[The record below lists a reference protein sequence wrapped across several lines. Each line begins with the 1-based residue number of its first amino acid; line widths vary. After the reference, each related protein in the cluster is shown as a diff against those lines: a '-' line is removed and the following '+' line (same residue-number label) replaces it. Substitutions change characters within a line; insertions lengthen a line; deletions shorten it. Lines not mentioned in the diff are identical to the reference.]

1 MKKSTLISESAKK
14 AGLTLA
20 QTKAALEAICE
31 VIRTDVVVNQ
41 DKIILPGFG
50 TFDSVVRPARTGINP
65 ATMEKIQIPETHKV
79 KFKPSKEGWF

>member
-50 TFDSVVRPARTGINP
+50 IFDSVVRPARTGINP
-65 ATMEKIQIPETHKV
+65 ATMEKIQIPETRKV

>member
-20 QTKAALEAICE
+20 QTKAALESICE

-65 ATMEKIQIPETHKV
+65 ATMEKIQIPETRKV

>member
-1 MKKSTLISESAKK
+1 MKKSTLISEAGKK
-14 AGLTLA
+14 AGLTIA

-50 TFDSVVRPARTGINP
+50 SFDSVVRPERTGINP
-65 ATMEKIQIPETHKV
+65 STMEKIQIPETRKV

>member
-31 VIRTDVVVNQ
+31 VIRTDVVVSQ

-65 ATMEKIQIPETHKV
+65 ATMEKIQIPETRKV

>member
-50 TFDSVVRPARTGINP
+50 TFDSVVRPARTGNNP
-65 ATMEKIQIPETHKV
+65 ATMEKIQIPETRKV

>member
-50 TFDSVVRPARTGINP
+50 TFNSVVRPARTGINP
-65 ATMEKIQIPETHKV
+65 ATMEKIQIPETRKV

>member
-14 AGLTLA
+14 SGLTLA

-50 TFDSVVRPARTGINP
+50 TFDSVARPARTGINP
-65 ATMEKIQIPETHKV
+65 ATMEKIQIPETRKV

>member
-65 ATMEKIQIPETHKV
+65 ATMEKIQIPETRKV
-79 KFKPSKEGWF
+79 KFKPSTEGWF

>member
-1 MKKSTLISESAKK
+1 M
-14 AGLTLA
+14 TLA
-20 QTKAALEAICE
+20 QTKAALESICE

-65 ATMEKIQIPETHKV
+65 ATMEKIQIPETRKV

>member
-65 ATMEKIQIPETHKV
+65 ATMEKIQIPETRKV

>member
-31 VIRTDVVVNQ
+31 VIRTDVVINQ

-65 ATMEKIQIPETHKV
+65 ATMEKIQIPETRKV

>member
-14 AGLTLA
+14 SGLTLA

-65 ATMEKIQIPETHKV
+65 ATMEKIQIPETRKV

>member
-50 TFDSVVRPARTGINP
+50 TFDSVIRPARTGINP
-65 ATMEKIQIPETHKV
+65 ATMEKIQIPETRKV

>member
-65 ATMEKIQIPETHKV
+65 ATMEKIQIPETRKV
-79 KFKPSKEGWF
+79 KFQPSKEGWF

>member
-14 AGLTLA
+14 SGLTLT

-65 ATMEKIQIPETHKV
+65 ATMEKIQIPETRKV

>member
-65 ATMEKIQIPETHKV
+65 ATLEKIQIPETRKV

>member
-65 ATMEKIQIPETHKV
+65 ATMEKIQIPETREV

>member
-1 MKKSTLISESAKK
+1 MKKSPLISESAKK

-65 ATMEKIQIPETHKV
+65 ATMEKIQIPETRKV

>member
-50 TFDSVVRPARTGINP
+50 TFDSVVRPARTGTNP
-65 ATMEKIQIPETHKV
+65 ATMEKIQIPETRKV
-79 KFKPSKEGWF
+79 KFKPRKEGWF

>member
-65 ATMEKIQIPETHKV
+65 ATMEKIQIPEARKV

>member
-41 DKIILPGFG
+41 DKIIMPGFG

-65 ATMEKIQIPETHKV
+65 ATMEKIQIPETRKV

>member
-14 AGLTLA
+14 TGLTLA

-65 ATMEKIQIPETHKV
+65 ATMEKIQIPETRKV

>member
-1 MKKSTLISESAKK
+1 MKKSTLISESATK

-20 QTKAALEAICE
+20 QTKATLEAICE

-65 ATMEKIQIPETHKV
+65 ATMEKIQIPETRKV